1 MQWSCKA
8 GFHHR
13 LLTSCH
19 PFSKQM
25 EKSFSLLF
33 DVVILC
39 SCEELTHSHFWTVTG
54 IRAVTHKKP
63 KRAAFPT
70 SSDPP
75 MAPLHSFLACNHLSP
90 LSPECTYRTSSGG
103 RPHHSQRENGEMRG
117 QKLRGLFQIDARLIE
132 HRFVLPWGVSEI
144 CRAILYLEH
153 LNPKDR
159 QIPTDF
165 YFLAAPKYNKLPR
178 VSQFPISLSEQRFCK
193 GYGAIVE
200 ALKCHTMAIL
210 LQKHPGVQC
219 TLLNRLSKR
228 WDRDYQ
234 FGTGSLLVQP
244 SVSSLNAVP

>member
-25 EKSFSLLF
+25 EKSFSLSF

-54 IRAVTHKKP
+54 IRAITHKKP

-70 SSDPP
+70 SSNPP

-90 LSPECTYRTSSGG
+90 LSPKCTHRTGSGE
-103 RPHHSQRENGEMRG
+103 RPHCSWRENGEMRG
-117 QKLRGLFQIDARLIE
+117 QKLRGLFQIDARIIE

-144 CRAILYLEH
+144 CSAILYLEH
-153 LNPKDR
+153 LNLKDR

-165 YFLAAPKYNKLPR
+165 CFLAAPKYNKRPHVPPFL
-178 VSQFPISLSEQRFCK
+178 ILLSEQPFSK
-193 GYGAIVE
+193 GME
-200 ALKCHTMAIL
+200 L
-210 LQKHPGVQC
+210 LLRHSNVTPWKSFSRS
-219 TLLNRLSKR
+219 TLECNAHSS
-228 WDRDYQ
+228 
-234 FGTGSLLVQP
+234 TGS
-244 SVSSLNAVP
+244 A

>member
-54 IRAVTHKKP
+54 ARAITHKKP

-70 SSDPP
+70 SSNPP

-90 LSPECTYRTSSGG
+90 LSPECTYRKSSGE
-103 RPHHSQRENGEMRG
+103 RPHRSRREKRVTRG

-144 CRAILYLEH
+144 CSAILYLKH
-153 LNPKDR
+153 LSLKDR
-159 QIPTDF
+159 QIPTEF
-165 YFLAAPKYNKLPR
+165 YFLAALKYNKLP
-178 VSQFPISLSEQRFCK
+178 PCL
-193 GYGAIVE
+193 
-200 ALKCHTMAIL
+200 
-210 LQKHPGVQC
+210 
-219 TLLNRLSKR
+219 
-228 WDRDYQ
+228 
-234 FGTGSLLVQP
+234 
-244 SVSSLNAVP
+244 SVSDLPF